1 MFEQGHWRLWD
12 LHAFAARWF
21 FYLTEVIYNGN
32 LKSKVCSQTK
42 ILRHQLQLPLS
53 TSIFKAQN
61 TGSQIFHLLLGAKRN
76 NIILQ
81 WILALLFL
89 PLFIETLSLAQWRVY
104 IYIFITANLKFTISA
119 CCMCFPICV
128 CLLAYSLLSIC
139 HSQTRIKMKVPM
151 KRFVSLVSVQ
161 YLR

>member
-1 MFEQGHWRLWD
+1 MFEQGHRRLWD

-42 ILRHQLQLPLS
+42 ILRHELQLPLS

-104 IYIFITANLKFTISA
+104 IYIYHCKPKVYNLSMLHVFSHL
-119 CCMCFPICV
+119 
-128 CLLAYSLLSIC
+128 CLLTGLFSS
-139 HSQTRIKMKVPM
+139 
-151 KRFVSLVSVQ
+151 
-161 YLR
+161 